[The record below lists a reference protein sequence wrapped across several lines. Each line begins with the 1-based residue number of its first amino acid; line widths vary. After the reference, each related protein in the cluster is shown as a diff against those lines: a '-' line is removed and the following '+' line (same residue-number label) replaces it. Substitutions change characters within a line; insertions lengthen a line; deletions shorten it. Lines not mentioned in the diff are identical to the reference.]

1 MSTLAKQIL
10 KILEAQG
17 NEMASAMYVLDQLEN
32 GETQFSMAEF
42 DDTVEQLRKDGVV
55 RVTNSSDPRNNW
67 QLQRR

>member
-1 MSTLAKQIL
+1 MSNLVKQIL

-17 NEMASAMYVLDQLEN
+17 NEMASVMFVLDQLEKA
-32 GETQFSMAEF
+32 ETRFSMAEF
-42 DDTVEQLRKDGVV
+42 DETVDQLRRDGVV